1 MILNQAIKGAQPEA
15 PPLPD
20 AGKPRVSKFD
30 YDPTTRKVTVQA
42 SVSQT
47 GEVKTPL
54 GDEQTFDIPAE
65 ESAAPAFKG
74 YFYRFLVKDE
84 TGSAEGASGSV
95 GTDLG
100 SVRARR
106 DEENVIETKK
116 YPLSHGTT
124 NAYKLLISCMSD
136 YTFRI
141 LPEDTFTVEDGY
153 LCITKK
159 IKFVDAWKSPEGW
172 STWNTSIYPISEMK

>member
-15 PPLPD
+15 PALPD
-20 AGKPRVSKFD
+20 AGKPRVSRFEYNKD
-30 YDPTTRKVTVQA
+30 TRKVTVQA
-42 SVSQT
+42 SVEHA
-47 GEVKTPL
+47 GEVKSPL
-54 GDEQTFDIPAE
+54 GEVQTFDIPAE

-84 TGSAEGASGSV
+84 TTSVDGASGDV
-95 GTDLG
+95 ETDLG
-100 SVRARR
+100 LVTARR

-124 NAYKLLISCMSD
+124 NAYKLLISCMPD